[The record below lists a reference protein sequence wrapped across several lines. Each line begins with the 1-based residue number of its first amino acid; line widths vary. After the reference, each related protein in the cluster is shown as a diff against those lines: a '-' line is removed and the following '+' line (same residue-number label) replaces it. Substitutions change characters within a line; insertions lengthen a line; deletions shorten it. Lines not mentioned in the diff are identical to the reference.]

1 MMNFDQTLD
10 RRNTYS
16 MKWDVAEGE
25 LPMGLADMD
34 FETAP
39 EIKAAIL
46 QRAQHGAYGYTIVP
60 DAWAQAYQGWWQRRH
75 HWQIQK
81 DWLLFCT
88 GVVPAISSVI
98 RKLSTPAEKVLVMTP
113 VYNIFFNSIVNNG
126 RQVLESP
133 LVYDGEQYGIDFND
147 LESKLAD
154 PQTTLMILCNPH
166 NPIGRLW
173 SREELLRIG
182 ELCAKYQVVVIADEI
197 HCDLTDPQVEYIPFA
212 SVSSVCE
219 NLSVTCLAPTKTFN
233 LAGLQTAAIVVANPN
248 LRHKVWRAI
257 NTDEIAEPNVFA
269 VEAAIAAFN
278 HGEVWLDTLRQ
289 QIYANKQH
297 LTEVLHE
304 ALPQLKVIP
313 SKATYLIWIDCH
325 AVSDDSAALAK
336 FLRQETGL
344 ILNEGLEYGKAGEAF
359 LRMNIAVSPA
369 RLDEGL
375 QRLIRGIQAFD
386 GIKQALKPCRN

>member
-10 RRNTYS
+10 RRYTYS
-16 MKWDVAEGE
+16 MKWDVAKSE

-60 DAWAQAYQGWWQRRH
+60 DVWAQAYQSWWQRRH
-75 HWQIQK
+75 HWHIQK

-173 SREELLRIG
+173 SQDELFQVG
-182 ELCAKYQVVVIADEI
+182 ELCAKYQVTVIADEI
-197 HCDLTDPQVEYIPFA
+197 HCDLTDPHAEYIPFA
-212 SVSSVCE
+212 SVSPVCE

-233 LAGLQTAAIVVANPN
+233 LAGLQTAAIVVPNSN

-278 HGEVWLDTLRQ
+278 YGEAWLEALRK

-297 LTEVLHE
+297 LIEVLHK

-313 SKATYLIWIDCH
+313 SKATYLVWIDCH
-325 AVSDDSAALAK
+325 AVSDDSAVLVK

-344 ILNEGLEYGKAGEAF
+344 ILNEGSEYGKAGKAF
-359 LRMNIAVSPA
+359 LRMNVAVSPA
-369 RLDEGL
+369 RLNEGL
-375 QRLIRGIQAFD
+375 QRLIRGVQIFCEN
-386 GIKQALKPCRN
+386 KQA

>member
-10 RRNTYS
+10 RRNTCS

-98 RKLSTPAEKVLVMTP
+98 RKLSTPAEKVLLMTP

-173 SREELLRIG
+173 SREELY
-182 ELCAKYQVVVIADEI
+182 ESASCAQ
-197 HCDLTDPQVEYIPFA
+197 
-212 SVSSVCE
+212 
-219 NLSVTCLAPTKTFN
+219 
-233 LAGLQTAAIVVANPN
+233 
-248 LRHKVWRAI
+248 
-257 NTDEIAEPNVFA
+257 
-269 VEAAIAAFN
+269 
-278 HGEVWLDTLRQ
+278 
-289 QIYANKQH
+289 
-297 LTEVLHE
+297 
-304 ALPQLKVIP
+304 
-313 SKATYLIWIDCH
+313 
-325 AVSDDSAALAK
+325 
-336 FLRQETGL
+336 
-344 ILNEGLEYGKAGEAF
+344 
-359 LRMNIAVSPA
+359 NI
-369 RLDEGL
+369 RLL
-375 QRLIRGIQAFD
+375 
-386 GIKQALKPCRN
+386 

>member
-1 MMNFDQTLD
+1 MNFDQTLD
-10 RRNTYS
+10 RRNTFS
-16 MKWDVAEGE
+16 MKWDVREGE

-46 QRAQHGAYGYTIVP
+46 QRAQHGAYGYTVVP
-60 DAWAQAYQGWWQRRH
+60 EAWAQAYQSWWQRRH

-133 LVYDGEQYGIDFND
+133 LIYDKDQYAIDFKD
-147 LESKLAD
+147 LETKLSD

-182 ELCAKYQVVVIADEI
+182 ELCAKYQVTVIADEI
-197 HCDLTDPQVEYIPFA
+197 HCDLTDPHAEYIPFA
-212 SVSSVCE
+212 SVSSACE

-233 LAGLQTAAIVVANPN
+233 LAGLQTAAIVVPNPN
-248 LRHKVWRAI
+248 LRHKVWRAV

-269 VEAAIAAFN
+269 VEAAIAAFDQ
-278 HGEVWLDTLRQ
+278 GEAWLEALRL

-297 LTEVLHE
+297 LIEVLHK

-313 SKATYLIWIDCH
+313 SKATYLVWLDCH
-325 AVSDDSAALAK
+325 AVSDDSAGLAK

-344 ILNEGLEYGKAGEAF
+344 ILNEGSEYGKAGKAF
-359 LRMNIAVSPA
+359 LRMNVAVSPA
-369 RLDEGL
+369 RLNEGL
-375 QRLIRGIQAFD
+375 QRLIRGIQIFCEN
-386 GIKQALKPCRN
+386 KQA

>member
-1 MMNFDQTLD
+1 
-10 RRNTYS
+10 
-16 MKWDVAEGE
+16 
-25 LPMGLADMD
+25 
-34 FETAP
+34 
-39 EIKAAIL
+39 
-46 QRAQHGAYGYTIVP
+46 
-60 DAWAQAYQGWWQRRH
+60 
-75 HWQIQK
+75 
-81 DWLLFCT
+81 
-88 GVVPAISSVI
+88 
-98 RKLSTPAEKVLVMTP
+98 
-113 VYNIFFNSIVNNG
+113 
-126 RQVLESP
+126 
-133 LVYDGEQYGIDFND
+133 
-147 LESKLAD
+147 
-154 PQTTLMILCNPH
+154 MILCNPH

-257 NTDEIAEPNVFA
+257 NTDEIADPNVFA

-297 LTEVLHE
+297 LIEVLHE

-359 LRMNIAVSPA
+359 LRMNIAVSSA